1 MMLPLKRILLLT
13 FTCKNLYT
21 ICTYTR
27 PFMYKWHQIKQQD
40 TVTVTTVICNPEIT
54 HLYVEI
60 SKKTVGLITWR
71 MLGEPGRIWSY
82 FRKKMGSIWSSLQA
96 NYSSHNPTNSVTVK
110 ALKYLTSWIITS
122 HWTSSVIDP
131 QSPNGKDAA
140 LLTMPACS
148 YVY

>member
-1 MMLPLKRILLLT
+1 MKHILKTYVHDDAAFEENLHE
-13 FTCKNLYT
+13 CKNLYT

-71 MLGEPGRIWSY
+71 MLGEPGPSGVTSE
-82 FRKKMGSIWSSLQA
+82 RKW
-96 NYSSHNPTNSVTVK
+96 
-110 ALKYLTSWIITS
+110 
-122 HWTSSVIDP
+122 
-131 QSPNGKDAA
+131 AA
-140 LLTMPACS
+140 FGVGFTGQLLFA
-148 YVY
+148 